1 MKRRLARPKET
12 ALICVVSLPV
22 IFLLTVSTIPDLP
35 GTAPE
40 VIDIG
45 SRLELFVDDFL
56 VEKME
61 GARLLLHH
69 PIARD
74 VAIVFD
80 RPWEGNTSGYVTVF
94 QDGDIYRMYYR
105 GSNYDAKAETYSPQV
120 VCYAESRDGI
130 HWQKPDLG
138 LVELNGSKKNNILWT
153 GLGTHNFTPLLDFRP
168 GCPPD
173 EKYKA
178 LASDEKNEKLFAFKS
193 ADGLHWSFLKKEPV
207 IPDGHFDSQ
216 NLAFWDPVRGAYLE
230 FNRGWRNDTRDIMTS
245 RSADFRSWTEPQ
257 WLDWGP
263 APAEHLYTNTVIP
276 YFRAPHLLI
285 GFPKRFVPDR
295 KIGTHKIAGVSDGLF
310 MSSRDG
316 LHWKRWG
323 QAFLRPGLQKE
334 RWVNRNN
341 MIAWGILATKPEIP
355 GLPDELSFFS
365 SEGYY
370 VENCRM
376 RRHTLR
382 LDGFVSVN
390 AESEKG
396 ELVTKPVIFQG
407 DRLILNFS
415 TSAAGS
421 IRVEIQD
428 EQGHPIPNFALADC
442 EEIYGD
448 EIGRAV
454 GWKDGPALGA
464 FAGRPVRLRFVMK
477 DADLYAFCFK

>member
-1 MKRRLARPKET
+1 MKRKFARQRKT
-12 ALICVVSLPV
+12 AIICAVWASF
-22 IFLLTVSTIPDLP
+22 IFLLAASRIPDSPGNLP
-35 GTAPE
+35 G

-56 VEKME
+56 IDQMD
-61 GARLLLHH
+61 GPNLLLH
-69 PIARD
+69 PPVPRE

-80 RPWEGNTSGYVTVF
+80 KPWEGNTSGYVTVF
-94 QDGDIYRMYYR
+94 QDGNVYRMYYR
-105 GSNYDAKAETYSPQV
+105 GSNYDAKAKTYGPQV

-130 HWQKPDLG
+130 RWLKPDLG
-138 LVELNGSKKNNILWT
+138 LVEFNGSKKNNILWT
-153 GLGTHNFTPLLDFRP
+153 GLGTHNFTPLLDSRP
-168 GCPPD
+168 GCPPE

-178 LASDEKNEKLFAFKS
+178 LASDEKNENLFAFKS

-207 IPDGHFDSQ
+207 IPKGTFDSQ
-216 NLAFWDPVRGAYLE
+216 NLAFWDSVRGTYLE
-230 FNRGWRNDTRDIMTS
+230 FNRGWRSDTRDIMIS
-245 RSADFRSWTEPQ
+245 RSADFRTWTEPQ
-257 WLDWGP
+257 WLNWGT
-263 APAEHLYTNTVIP
+263 APIEHLYTNAVTP
-276 YFRAPHLLI
+276 YFRAPHILI

-295 KIGTHKIAGVSDGLF
+295 KIGTHEIPGVSDGLF

-341 MIAWGILATKPEIP
+341 MIAWGILVTKPDSPE
-355 GLPDELSFFS
+355 LPDELSLFS

-390 AESEKG
+390 ADFRG
-396 ELVTKPVIFQG
+396 GQLVTRPLIFQG
-407 DRLILNFS
+407 GRLILNFS

-428 EQGHPIPNFALADC
+428 EDRHPIRGFELAAC
-442 EEIYGD
+442 EEIFGD
-448 EIGRAV
+448 EIDRPV
-454 GWKDGPALGA
+454 RWKAGPSLDRLS
-464 FAGRPVRLRFVMK
+464 GRPVRLRFVMR
-477 DADLYAFCFK
+477 DADLYSLCFK